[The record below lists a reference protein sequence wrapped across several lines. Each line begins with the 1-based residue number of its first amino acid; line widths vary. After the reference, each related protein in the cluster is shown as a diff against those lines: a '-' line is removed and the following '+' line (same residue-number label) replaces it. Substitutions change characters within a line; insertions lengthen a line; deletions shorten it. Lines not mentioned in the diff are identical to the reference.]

1 MKAHGST
8 TVPRYFFH
16 LTDGTDVLDDP
27 DGLELPGDA
36 AARDEAV
43 LVAADVKT
51 RFKPRDWTGWFVQII
66 DDKGR
71 QIDQIPVI
79 VTPQA

>member
-1 MKAHGST
+1 M
-8 TVPRYFFH
+8 PRYYFH

-36 AARDEAV
+36 AALEEAV

-51 RFKPRDWTGWFVQII
+51 RFRPRDWTGWVVRIL

-71 QIDQIPVI
+71 QVDRIPVI
-79 VTPQA
+79 ASLQA